1 MLVAAAAEVAK
12 VAEVALVVIL
22 LVVSTS
28 SKNCYFRFNGLQNI
42 CSAGSGWII

>member
-1 MLVAAAAEVAK
+1 MLVAAAEVAE
-12 VAEVALVVIL
+12 VAEVALVVIM